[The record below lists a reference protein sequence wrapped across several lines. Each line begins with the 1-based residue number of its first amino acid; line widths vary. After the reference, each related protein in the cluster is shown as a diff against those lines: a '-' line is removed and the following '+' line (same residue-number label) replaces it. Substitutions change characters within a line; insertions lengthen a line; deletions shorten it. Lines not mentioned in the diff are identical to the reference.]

1 MFELAPVTHTPI
13 TNALN
18 GAIDGVLSR
27 RDAEAIVPKKFHD
40 VLKFAIDFENTSRGH
55 PCHVST
61 QMAERILRLLSLA
74 EFLCLARRQPK
85 TAAEQIGVWLQD
97 YFRQVTQY
105 DWLVSGLLASVH
117 SQQPSSFMDAD
128 AVDPETRKSLH

>member
-1 MFELAPVTHTPI
+1 MRVICE
-13 TNALN
+13 
-18 GAIDGVLSR
+18 GR
-27 RDAEAIVPKKFHD
+27 WY
-40 VLKFAIDFENTSRGH
+40 
-55 PCHVST
+55 
-61 QMAERILRLLSLA
+61 ERILRLLSLA